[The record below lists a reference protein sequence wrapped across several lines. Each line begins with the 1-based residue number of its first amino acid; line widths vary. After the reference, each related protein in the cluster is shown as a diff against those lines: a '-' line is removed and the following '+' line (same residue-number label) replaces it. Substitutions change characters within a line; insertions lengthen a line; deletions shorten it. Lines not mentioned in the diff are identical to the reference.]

1 MYARHCDGGMY
12 ARPPYERQGQGRV
25 RVEYDDETILQDHP
39 GKDLLPIARIRPDV
53 CSEGGDGGVG
63 RGLGMPADGE
73 EDKDDPSSKW
83 SAHVAKAGIEFRR
96 HMESPSLPAPPN
108 LLDTLLA
115 LGEYTTIVDV
125 IYNHYDRFGN
135 LAGKLIENKMA
146 VHRGP
151 PSLSFSSKPVHYQA
165 HEGVHT
171 GVFPFTCPACG
182 GGYDVGAKAR
192 ACCAVGAACRCA
204 STRRSST

>member
-1 MYARHCDGGMY
+1 VLLQRARVLRCCGLRAVYTHSPKY
-12 ARPPYERQGQGRV
+12 
-25 RVEYDDETILQDHP
+25 
-39 GKDLLPIARIRPDV
+39 DV

-83 SAHVAKAGIEFRR
+83 SVHVAKAGIEFRR

-125 IYNHYDRFGN
+125 IYNHYDRFGKY
-135 LAGKLIENKMA
+135 LAGL
-146 VHRGP
+146 HR
-151 PSLSFSSKPVHYQA
+151 A
-165 HEGVHT
+165 
-171 GVFPFTCPACG
+171 
-182 GGYDVGAKAR
+182 
-192 ACCAVGAACRCA
+192 
-204 STRRSST
+204 

>member
-1 MYARHCDGGMY
+1 MSSHYSSMHIHGVRIVIVGPGAAHNFHEKAKKIKNPSWTDIATVVCTRGFRTSGKVY
-12 ARPPYERQGQGRV
+12 

-63 RGLGMPADGE
+63 RGLSMPADGE

-83 SAHVAKAGIEFRR
+83 SVHVAKAGIEFRR

-125 IYNHYDRFGN
+125 IYNHYDRFGKY
-135 LAGKLIENKMA
+135 LAGL
-146 VHRGP
+146 HR
-151 PSLSFSSKPVHYQA
+151 
-165 HEGVHT
+165 
-171 GVFPFTCPACG
+171 
-182 GGYDVGAKAR
+182 
-192 ACCAVGAACRCA
+192 A
-204 STRRSST
+204 SGTTTRVPRWS